1 MQKQSFWM
9 SVGFFAL
16 VGCSS
21 TTFDVAKDPL
31 PPEVGD
37 GGTEEEDSAT
47 TVKNLDAGLDA
58 QDGQQSDGGPL
69 VCEPYSC
76 KAGCGGCDAGYCGSG
91 GVSSCGSRNCSFDY
105 ASDASAFN
113 CPANRMMIYKCYH
126 YPGQNTQDYMPRCV
140 FHSGSTADGAYTQ
153 WCCPQSE

>member
-9 SVGFFAL
+9 FVGFSAL

-31 PPEVGD
+31 PPEMGD
-37 GGTEEEDSAT
+37 GGTEEEDSGTT

-58 QDGQQSDGGPL
+58 QDGQQDGGPL

-76 KAGCGGCDAGYCGSG
+76 KAGCGTCDAGGCGSG
-91 GVSSCGSRNCSFDY
+91 GMSSCGSTNCSYDY
-105 ASDASAFN
+105 ASDASTFN
-113 CPANRMMIYKCYH
+113 CPSSKLLVFKCYH
-126 YPGQNTQDYMPRCV
+126 YIGQNTQDFMPRCE
-140 FHSGSTADGAYTQ
+140 FRGGSTADGEYTR
-153 WCCPQSE
+153 WCCPHSE